1 MEIHLDE
8 ALSHS
13 VEQCRGGQVHGLG
26 IVGLGLPRLPFSC
39 KSRCP
44 ASLTKHLD
52 PVKGGR
58 SVVVTDGYI
67 EDLDSQLIAT
77 ASGTKLHV
85 IITRDGNPSALHRV
99 RIPYTQLDE
108 VPA

>member
-1 MEIHLDE
+1 MTCVLKHVAET
-8 ALSHS
+8 
-13 VEQCRGGQVHGLG
+13 R
-26 IVGLGLPRLPFSC
+26 
-39 KSRCP
+39 P
-44 ASLTKHLD
+44 ASA
-52 PVKGGR
+52 
-58 SVVVTDGYI
+58 VVVTDGYI